1 MINNYNRL
9 PIGKYIDI
17 CAIYADTSLDDLT
30 KQVKTLSILTD
41 KTEDDILDLPILEY
55 QGMAKEAKFLEA
67 SFSIPKDAGRI
78 GRTYN
83 LGKWKL
89 KPVSEIGK
97 MSTAQ
102 YVDFQHLC
110 DDPLHHLPELVS
122 VFLIPE
128 GHKYNTGY
136 DIIELQDDIRNTLC
150 VADASSLLAFF
161 LRKFNASIKGILL
174 YSKLQVRM
182 MRDKSKREEM
192 MVRIRQAEMSLAE
205 SGDGLQMLMELPRP
219 ADVVGM

>member
-41 KTEDDILDLPILEY
+41 KSEDDILDLPILEY
-55 QGMAKEAKFLEA
+55 HGMAKEAKFLEA

-83 LGKWKL
+83 LRKWKL

-136 DIIELQDDIRNTLC
+136 DIIDLQDDIRNTLC

-161 LRKFNASIKGILL
+161 FRKFNASIKGILL
-174 YSKLQVRM
+174 YSKLQVKM

-192 MVRIRQAEMSLAE
+192 MIRIRQAEMSLAE